1 MKHDKF
7 AVFILTHGRPDNI
20 VTLDSLK
27 KAGYTGKIYFI
38 IDNEDKTADRYYEK
52 FGDQVLT
59 FDKLAV
65 SKTFDTADNFDDR
78 RAIVYARNICFQF
91 AKEMKLDHFIQL
103 DDDYTQ
109 FQFRFDDKL
118 RYKYMQIKSLDKVFD
133 ALIDFKISTGA
144 KSVAMAQGGDFI
156 GGIDGIKD
164 GYKFK
169 RKCMNTFICSTDDP
183 FTFIGGINE
192 DVNTYTRPA
201 STGDLFFTSLI
212 VSIVQKTT
220 QHNSGGMTDIY
231 LDGGT
236 YKKSFYTVMYQPSS
250 VKISEMI
257 TTHRRLH
264 HRVDWR
270 KTVPCILREE
280 VKKVNG

>member
-38 IDNEDKTADRYYEK
+38 IDNEDETADRYHEK

-59 FDKLAV
+59 FDKLSV

>member
-1 MKHDKF
+1 MNHKKF

-20 VTLDSLK
+20 VTLNSLK

-38 IDNEDKTADRYYEK
+38 IDNEDKAADQYYK
-52 FGDQVLT
+52 NFGDRVLV
-59 FDKLAV
+59 FDKKVIA
-65 SKTFDTADNFDDR
+65 KTFDTADNFEDR
-78 RAIVYARNICFQF
+78 RAIVYARNACFIF
-91 AKEMKLDHFIQL
+91 AKEMNLDYFIQL

-109 FQFRFDDKL
+109 FQFRFDNKL
-118 RYKYMQIKSLDKVFD
+118 KYKYAPIKSLDKIFD
-133 ALIDFKISTGA
+133 ALISFKVSSGA

-169 RKCMNTFICSTDDP
+169 RKCMNTFICETDDP
-183 FTFIGGINE
+183 IGFVGAINE
-192 DVNTYTRPA
+192 DVNTYTRLA
-201 STGDLFFTSLI
+201 STGTLFFTSLI
-212 VSIVQKTT
+212 ISIVQKTT
-220 QHNSGGMTDIY
+220 QYNPGGMTDIY

-250 VKISEMI
+250 VKISQMI

-264 HRVDWR
+264 HRIDWR
-270 KTVPCILREE
+270 KTVPCILRENI
-280 VKKVNG
+280 KKNG